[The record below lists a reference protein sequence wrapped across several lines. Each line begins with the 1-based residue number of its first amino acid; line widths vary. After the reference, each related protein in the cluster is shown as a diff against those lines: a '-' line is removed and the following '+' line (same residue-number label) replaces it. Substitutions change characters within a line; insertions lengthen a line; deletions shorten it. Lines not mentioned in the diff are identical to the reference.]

1 MIRIEG
7 LTKKFGKTEALR
19 GVSVQLEAGRVVVI
33 MGPNASGKSTLLKCI
48 LGVVQ
53 PSGGDIRVLGQPIAG
68 QWQYRADIGYMPQL
82 NHLPENLTTAQLF
95 DMIRAVRQ
103 PRPGQA
109 LDYELYEQYALRDW
123 QNKRLGTLSGGTRQ
137 KINAALAFLFAPRI
151 IVLDEPSVGLD
162 PVAVEI
168 LKAKI
173 RKCRAQ
179 GRLVLLTSHLFA
191 EAEELGDDLLY
202 LRDGQVQLDTPIADF
217 LELTQQATLGAA
229 VLAYYHRPSATSVTR

>member
-1 MIRIEG
+1 MIRIKA
-7 LTKKFGKTEALR
+7 LTKNFGKTEALR
-19 GVSVQLEAGRVVVI
+19 GVNVELAAGRVVVI

-53 PSGGDIRVLGQPIAG
+53 PGSGSIEVLGENIRG
-68 QWQYRADIGYMPQL
+68 QWQYRAEIGYMPQL

-95 DMIRAVRQ
+95 DMIRAVR
-103 PRPGQA
+103 PPAPGQA
-109 LDYELYEQYALRDW
+109 LDYELFEQYELSGWLD
-123 QNKRLGTLSGGTRQ
+123 KRLGTLSGGTRQ
-137 KINAALAFLFAPRI
+137 KINAALAFLFSPRI

-168 LKAKI
+168 LKAKV

-202 LRDGQVQLDTPIADF
+202 LRDGQVQLNTPIADF
-217 LELTQQATLGAA
+217 LELTQQPSLGDA
-229 VLAYYHRPSATSVTR
+229 VLAYYHRPAAVVC

>member
-1 MIRIEG
+1 MIRIEA
-7 LTKKFGKTEALR
+7 LTKNFGKTEALR
-19 GVSVQLEAGRVVVI
+19 GVDVQLAAGRVVVI

-53 PSGGDIRVLGQPIAG
+53 ASSGTIEVLGQNIRG

-103 PRPGQA
+103 PAPGQA
-109 LDYELYEQYALRDW
+109 LDYELFEQYELNYWLD
-123 QNKRLGTLSGGTRQ
+123 KRLSTLSGGTRQ
-137 KINAALAFLFAPRI
+137 KINAALAFLFSPRI

-168 LKAKI
+168 LKAKV

-191 EAEELGDDLLY
+191 EAKELGDDLLY
-202 LRDGQVQLDTPIADF
+202 LRDGQVQLNTPIADF
-217 LELTQQATLGAA
+217 LELTLQPSLGDA
-229 VLAYYHRPSATSVTR
+229 VLAYYHPPYAVVC